1 LTVTAQQARVAALAL
16 ADTSET
22 PHFDRIAFRTSR
34 RIFATLAGDGT
45 DMNLMFDT
53 DLQGFYCEQAPEA
66 FAPVP
71 GGWGR
76 SGSTR
81 CRLDVVDPAT
91 FRGALA
97 AAHARAGLPPPSRTG
112 KPRQS

>member
-1 LTVTAQQARVAALAL
+1 VTVTAQQAREAALAL
-16 ADTSET
+16 EDAAET

-45 DMNLMFDT
+45 DMNLMFDL
-53 DLQGFYCEQAPEA
+53 DLQAFYCEQAPEA
-66 FAPVP
+66 FSPVP

-81 CRLDVVDPAT
+81 CRLEAVDPAT

-97 AAHARAGLPPPSRTG
+97 AAHVRACLPPPSRAG
-112 KPRQS
+112 KPRGR